1 MSQRSLSDHAGFR
14 HTKYFNSDL
23 RFSTPKLSTNQG
35 YLMDGVLHSP
45 TNPKQGESSLKT
57 IVLPT
62 SLTSIRLREWMRD
75 AFFHERWE
83 RRRIQLFLCAQFHRG
98 LYKQILW
105 TFSILSSVINLI
117 PQLWRRWTYILETYS
132 SPGERCTFFLLS
144 HAHVIGYSRLSGRL
158 GRCCVEMHYGT
169 VSEDAITS
177 FIGYYKVARANWS
190 ERVPCTSP
198 TMPKIYNPQL

>member
-1 MSQRSLSDHAGFR
+1 MQGLDTQNILILTLDFPRQNFLLIRVIWWMVYCTALPTLNKVSPRWRQLFCPLPL
-14 HTKYFNSDL
+14 L
-23 RFSTPKLSTNQG
+23 RFDYGS
-35 YLMDGVLHSP
+35 
-45 TNPKQGESSLKT
+45 E
-57 IVLPT
+57 
-62 SLTSIRLREWMRD
+62 MRD

-144 HAHVIGYSRLSGRL
+144 HAHVIGYSRLSGRV

-198 TMPKIYNPQL
+198 TMQKI